1 MAWIQL
7 GGIFLGVLFVA
18 FLAGHL
24 LSFIGRLLGAADSP
38 VNMQSANIDCLIAD
52 GYGPGVADLVRSGFS
67 VGGLDASTERAMRN
81 YNLLPLTP
89 SIKTELSQ
97 RLSELS

>member
-1 MAWIQL
+1 MAWLYL

-18 FLAGHL
+18 LVVGCL
-24 LSFIGRLLGAADSP
+24 LSFIGGVLGASNRP

-67 VGGLDASTERAMRN
+67 VGGLDASTEPAMRN